1 MFVLFPF
8 RPKVYISD
16 NVSVTGHVAQGLSL
30 QLVER
35 PSEIP
40 TFTNLSADWNE
51 TCAAWN
57 DWYPKKAYWGMN
69 TDSGLR

>member
-1 MFVLFPF
+1 M
-8 RPKVYISD
+8 IGTTD
-16 NVSVTGHVAQGLSL
+16 NASVAGHVAEGLSL

-40 TFTNLSADWNE
+40 TFTSLGNEWND
-51 TCAAWN
+51 TCTAWN
-57 DWYPKKAYWGMN
+57 NWYPNLDPWGNN